1 MRLFV
6 GLTLPFDIRQR
17 LQALCSGI
25 AGARWVKSENMHIT
39 LRFVGDVNGEDIED
53 LNDALADIACPTFN
67 LSLGGVDCFGSSK
80 GVRSVWAGV
89 EKSHELDHL
98 QASVES
104 TISRLGYGPEARKF
118 TPHITLA
125 RFKKT
130 RADKIAPFFE
140 TNLGFVSSPFPVEKF
155 TLFRSH
161 LGHAGA
167 HYETLGEYPLLDI
180 EG

>member
-6 GLTLPFDIRQR
+6 GLALPLDIRHR

-25 AGARWVKSENMHIT
+25 AEARWVKPENMHIT
-39 LRFVGDVNGEDIED
+39 LRFVGDVNGEDVDD
-53 LNDALADIACPTFN
+53 LNDALAKISCPSFN
-67 LSLGGVDCFGSSK
+67 LSLGSVDCFGSSK

-89 EKSHELDHL
+89 EKSQELEQL
-98 QASVES
+98 QARVES
-104 TISRLGYGPEARKF
+104 TISRLGYGPEERKF

-140 TNLGFVSSPFPVEKF
+140 SNIGFVSGPFPIEKF

-161 LGHAGA
+161 LGHEGA
-167 HYETLGEYPLLDI
+167 HYETLGEYPLLDP

>member
-1 MRLFV
+1 
-6 GLTLPFDIRQR
+6 
-17 LQALCSGI
+17 
-25 AGARWVKSENMHIT
+25 VKPENMHIT
-39 LRFVGDVNGEDIED
+39 LRFVGDVNGEDVED
-53 LNDALADIACPTFN
+53 LNDALADISCPPFN
-67 LSLGGVDCFGSSK
+67 LSLAGVDCFGGSK

-89 EKSHELDHL
+89 EKPQELDPL

-104 TISRLGYGPEARKF
+104 TISRLGYGPEERKF

-140 TNLGFVSSPFPVEKF
+140 SNLGFVSSPFSVENF

-161 LGHAGA
+161 LGHEGA
-167 HYETLGEYPLLDI
+167 HYEVLADYELAPR
-180 EG
+180 